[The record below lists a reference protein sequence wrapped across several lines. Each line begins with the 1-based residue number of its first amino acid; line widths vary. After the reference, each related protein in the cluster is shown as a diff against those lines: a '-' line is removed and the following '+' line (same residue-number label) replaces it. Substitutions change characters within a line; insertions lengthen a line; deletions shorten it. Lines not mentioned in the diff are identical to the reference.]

1 MSEFKGTPA
10 PWKIINDKDDTY
22 FPSVVFSDTD
32 DNTVFG
38 VNRRIVINESHDK
51 KMDSIRA
58 NALLISKAP
67 EMLDEINES
76 IKDLLCMQISIN
88 EAMKTDSRWGGM
100 YELLQKQI
108 DRKKE
113 LIKSATEI

>member
-10 PWKIINDKDDTY
+10 PWKIINDKDDSY
-22 FPSVVFSDTD
+22 FPSVVFSDHDETG
-32 DNTVFG
+32 FG
-38 VNRRIVINESHDK
+38 INRRIVVNESHDK

-88 EAMKTDSRWGGM
+88 KAMKTDSRWEGM